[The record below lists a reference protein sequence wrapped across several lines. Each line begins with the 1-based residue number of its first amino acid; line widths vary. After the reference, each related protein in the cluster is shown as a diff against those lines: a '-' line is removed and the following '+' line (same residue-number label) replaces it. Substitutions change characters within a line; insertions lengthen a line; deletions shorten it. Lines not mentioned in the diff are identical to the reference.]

1 LSAEFLLTTFIIV
14 ATPGTGVIFTLAA
27 GLSRGARA
35 SVIAA
40 VGCTLGIVPHMLA
53 AVLGL
58 AALLNA
64 SAVAFQALKYLGVAY
79 LIFLAW
85 RTLRETG
92 GLTMATTTAPPS
104 TLRVIG
110 SAILV
115 NLLNPKLTL
124 FFFAFLPQ
132 FVNTTESSA
141 VPRMLELSG
150 VFMLVTLGVFVCYGV
165 LAASLR
171 ERVMTRPAVL
181 TWMRRSFAGAFLVLG
196 ARLALADRQ

>member
-1 LSAEFLLTTFIIV
+1 MSRLAAASGGRTVSAEFLLTTFIIV

-40 VGCTLGIVPHMLA
+40 VGCTLGIVPHVVA
-53 AVLGL
+53 AVVGL

-92 GLTMATTTAPPS
+92 GLTM
-104 TLRVIG
+104 
-110 SAILV
+110 
-115 NLLNPKLTL
+115 
-124 FFFAFLPQ
+124 
-132 FVNTTESSA
+132 
-141 VPRMLELSG
+141 
-150 VFMLVTLGVFVCYGV
+150 
-165 LAASLR
+165 
-171 ERVMTRPAVL
+171 
-181 TWMRRSFAGAFLVLG
+181 
-196 ARLALADRQ
+196 D